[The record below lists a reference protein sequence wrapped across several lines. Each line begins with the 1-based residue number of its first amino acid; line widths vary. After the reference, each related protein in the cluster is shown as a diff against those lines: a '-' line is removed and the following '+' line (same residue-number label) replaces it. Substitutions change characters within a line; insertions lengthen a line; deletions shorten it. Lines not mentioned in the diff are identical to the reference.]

1 MTVFFKKYLKYKNKY
16 LMLKNMIGGNFDYL
30 KTYVPKNVEFDY
42 VKIDN
47 GFDFKEYN
55 RFTEEEDIRSFYDD
69 ISENNLK
76 GWKQNLKNK
85 GLKIVQEFIDQ
96 LNSTDPNIYDIVKK
110 VLLNNTN
117 NIDDLKII
125 KTYMENM
132 KKKRDEI
139 SMPNQIKEEEAKEA
153 AFDNFINTHQPTQIV
168 LDLYDWEML
177 KTEISDRKDFQKKNR
192 NNQNIILNK
201 IFTWGKEFYNEFKQ
215 ILLNRLNN
223 DYLQSQIKKLSNQA
237 NSVYI
242 QKRKE
247 FDDILLKEEEE
258 SERKATEFK
267 EEFLKYKPKSPSENC
282 DQECLKKLL
291 LKPPSSRL
299 GNQYYIKIPDFTGI
313 KDLEEL
319 KKILDKLNK
328 FDIADSYKKIVDN
341 LYQIQKLEKASEPRY
356 AWSPKIKNISFPSV
370 QGWQM
375 KNYDKQHNVTYGSEI
390 IEELKKIQELLT
402 PPDKKYFIL
411 DGNSFQY
418 ESF

>member
-1 MTVFFKKYLKYKNKY
+1 MTIFFKKYLKYKNKY

-30 KTYVPKNVEFDY
+30 KTYVPKNVEFNY

-55 RFTEEEDIRSFYDD
+55 QFTQDEDIRSFYED
-69 ISENNLK
+69 ISENNLNR
-76 GWKQNLKNK
+76 WKQNLKNK
-85 GLKIVQEFIDQ
+85 GLIIVQKFIDQ

-139 SMPNQIKEEEAKEA
+139 SMPNLIKEEEAKEA
-153 AFDNFINTHQPTQIV
+153 AFDNFINTHQPTQI
-168 LDLYDWEML
+168 DLSLYNWEML

-192 NNQNIILNK
+192 YDQNKILDK
-201 IFTWGKEFYNEFKQ
+201 IFTWGKEFYDEFKQ

-247 FDDILLKEEEE
+247 YDDILLKEEEE
-258 SERKATEFK
+258 RERKAPEFK

-291 LKPPSSRL
+291 LNLPAGPSK
-299 GNQYYIKIPDFTGI
+299 QYHIKIPNFTVI
-313 KDLEEL
+313 KDLEKL
-319 KKILDKLNK
+319 KNLLDKLNK

-341 LYQIQKLEKASEPRY
+341 LYQIQKLEDASKPRN
-356 AWSPKIKNISFPSV
+356 ALSPKIKNIMFPSV
-370 QGWQM
+370 LGWRM
-375 KNYDKQHNVTYGSEI
+375 TYYDDQHKVKYGSEI

-402 PPDKKYFIL
+402 PPDQKYFIL

-418 ESF
+418 MSF